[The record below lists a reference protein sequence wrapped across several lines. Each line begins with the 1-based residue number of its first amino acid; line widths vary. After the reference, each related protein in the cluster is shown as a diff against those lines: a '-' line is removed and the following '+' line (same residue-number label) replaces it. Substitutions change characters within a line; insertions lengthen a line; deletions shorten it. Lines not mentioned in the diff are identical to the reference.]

1 MTRKSKPHAK
11 HGGGSYVALS
21 RFALQSQSFAKLS
34 PHAVKL
40 LLDFMAGYS
49 GFSNGDLSMPWSHAV
64 TRGWRSRDTLNRAL
78 KELLDGGWII
88 KTRQGGRRNRTC
100 CLYAIT
106 LFSIDDCRHKTG
118 VSKFDAGITPTERP
132 PGGWYR
138 DPPTAVVKMS
148 NAPRGNGN

>member
-11 HGGGSYVALS
+11 HGRVSFVALS
-21 RFALQSQSFAKLS
+21 RLALQSQSFAKLS

-40 LLDFMAGYS
+40 LLDFMALYT
-49 GFSNGDLSMPWSHAV
+49 GFNNGDLSMVWNAAV
-64 TRGWRSRDTLNRAL
+64 ARGWKSRDTLNKAL
-78 KELLDGGWII
+78 KELLDSGWIVR
-88 KTRQGGRRNRTC
+88 TRQGGRRNRTC
-100 CLYAIT
+100 SLFAIT

-118 VSKFDAGITPTERP
+118 VSKFDAGVTPTESP